1 MRAADTDVP
10 KFVLVPKQTEI
21 EVFYHNPLHRELA
34 ALVQYRIRFRD
45 EATIPSEATD
55 SELLP
60 TRSEKVSSQ
69 PFTAD
74 NVAHQ
79 IYDSYCETPIGDYAL
94 QQDLFFP
101 RRPPCHNG
109 VEAVASGDAFNPP
122 KKTSAARFFN
132 PKPIPHE
139 LGKIMLYNPST
150 AHPVS
155 TMLGPFLNRNSSAL
169 YDSLRHHACAAG
181 FAFGY
186 IPPPS
191 VTTKNYTFVWND
203 IDISSSFGGPAS
215 MSGKCNFVDPASKS
229 TRITV
234 AKLYI
239 YNLDKLLY
247 PSGGLPSASD
257 EMNNEIVLIEDNIR
271 LLDVDVDR
279 KGFEASLLLSV
290 FLIATANER
299 ARGMTS
305 REKRMKK
312 DLESAERAER
322 EQVRV
327 RAEADAKKKREQEKA
342 DAKAREELR
351 KNEEFA
357 RTLQEKEQAKADKE
371 RLRMERE
378 GEKYAKMLAARETEA
393 RRKDEELARKLQN
406 KEERELAR
414 TRRSDEE
421 FARRLQMQEDGN
433 SSTRSFGMKLPK
445 FASKLSAQ
453 DLYKHR

>member
-1 MRAADTDVP
+1 MRVADTDVP
-10 KFVLVPKQTEI
+10 KFVLVPNHTEI

-34 ALVQYRIRFRD
+34 PLVQYRIKSRD
-45 EATIPSEATD
+45 EATVSSEPTD

-60 TRSEKVSSQ
+60 TLS
-69 PFTAD
+69 
-74 NVAHQ
+74 VAHQ
-79 IYDSYCETPIGDYAL
+79 IYDSYCETAIGDYEL
-94 QQDLFFP
+94 QQELFFP

-109 VEAVASGDAFNPP
+109 VEAVASGEPSNPP
-122 KKTSAARFFN
+122 KKSLAARFFN

-139 LGKIMLYNPST
+139 LGKIMLYNPTT

-155 TMLGPFLNRNSSAL
+155 TMLGQFLNQNSSAL
-169 YDSLRHHACAAG
+169 YDSLRHHACPAG
-181 FAFGY
+181 FAFAY

-191 VTTKNYTFVWND
+191 VTTKKYTFVWND

-215 MSGKCNFVDPASKS
+215 MSGKCNFVDPASKF

-247 PSGGLPSASD
+247 PSAAPPSTSD
-257 EMNNEIVLIEDNIR
+257 ERNNEIVLIEDNIR

-290 FLIATANER
+290 FMIAAANER
-299 ARGMTS
+299 ARRMTS

-322 EQVRV
+322 EKVRV
-327 RAEADAKKKREQEKA
+327 RAEADAQKKREQAKA
-342 DAKAREELR
+342 NAKAREELR

-357 RTLQEKEQAKADKE
+357 RTLQEKEHAKADKE
-371 RLRMERE
+371 RFRMERE
-378 GEKYAKMLAARETEA
+378 GENYAKLLAARENEA
-393 RRKDEELARKLQN
+393 HTKDEELARKLQN

-414 TRRSDEE
+414 MRRSDEE

-433 SSTRSFGMKLPK
+433 RSTRIYGMKLPK
-445 FASKLSAQ
+445 FTSKLSAQ
-453 DLYKHR
+453 DLYKHK